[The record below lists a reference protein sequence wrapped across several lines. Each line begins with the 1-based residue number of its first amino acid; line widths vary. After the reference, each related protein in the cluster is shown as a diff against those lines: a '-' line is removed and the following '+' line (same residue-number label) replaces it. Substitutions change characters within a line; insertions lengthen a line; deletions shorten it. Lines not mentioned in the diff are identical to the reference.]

1 MVTLRMTVP
10 SNTGHLVATQ
20 ISFMGTL
27 LNLRS
32 WSTTSVLGEIH
43 TSQLTEM
50 TLLFQLGTTTSYHAG
65 PVSSEA
71 SWKEKN
77 TEIKKKKS
85 GPSDL
90 RELLIQAN
98 CPLSV
103 SSAAIFWS
111 TLFKSPTWAEP
122 IQLFPHGYFFFSTL
136 QQLSCCTA
144 AFFFNTLDASQVLQV
159 TRVLPSLLCL
169 HCLGTS
175 LVHKVVR

>member
-122 IQLFPHGYFFFSTL
+122 IQLFPHGYFFF
-136 QQLSCCTA
+136 QLYNS
-144 AFFFNTLDASQVLQV
+144 SHVVLQ
-159 TRVLPSLLCL
+159 PFSLTHLM
-169 HCLGTS
+169 
-175 LVHKVVR
+175 LVKSYRWQEYCPPYFAFTV